1 MNIKSVKNK
10 IYDEEKLQ
18 ILKETPYNSQRSLTA
33 FMKEE
38 YAKHNELNDKLYE
51 KDCNTLMMEL
61 VNFFLTNNRTLF
73 KIFRSSGKDYNDF
86 GRF

>member
-1 MNIKSVKNK
+1 
-10 IYDEEKLQ
+10 
-18 ILKETPYNSQRSLTA
+18 
-33 FMKEE
+33 MKEE
-38 YAKHNELNDKLYE
+38 YAKHNELNDQHYE
-51 KDCNTLMMEL
+51 KDCGTLMMEL